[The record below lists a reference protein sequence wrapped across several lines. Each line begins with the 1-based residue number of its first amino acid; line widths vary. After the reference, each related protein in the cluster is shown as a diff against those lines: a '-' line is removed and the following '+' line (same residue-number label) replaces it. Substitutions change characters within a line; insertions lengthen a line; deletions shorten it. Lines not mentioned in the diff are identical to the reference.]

1 MSRGEGWADGRG
13 FEMSSWLQL
22 GGAVVGVGAVGALQM
37 PVRSTLY
44 ALCAGPGSTHMN
56 AMLQADDAGVQCSG
70 WLLLR
75 RALHSPQAEE
85 WLCSAAA
92 LRWGWGWVQRCLAWA
107 SASVRAAAALACSR
121 LARKSGLVARQPSQ
135 PSNLDEHNAGRPLR
149 VSIKISSERLLQSTA
164 LVLL

>member
-1 MSRGEGWADGRG
+1 MVSRCRRGSSSAGR
-13 FEMSSWLQL
+13 WW
-22 GGAVVGVGAVGALQM
+22 VVGVGAVGALQM

-56 AMLQADDAGVQCSG
+56 AMLQADDAGVQCSS

-92 LRWGWGWVQRCLAWA
+92 LRWGWGWGWVQRCLAWA

-135 PSNLDEHNAGRPLR
+135 PSNLDEHHVGRPLR

>member
-1 MSRGEGWADGRG
+1 M
-13 FEMSSWLQL
+13 SWLQL
-22 GGAVVGVGAVGALQM
+22 GGAVVSVGVGAVGALQM

-70 WLLLR
+70 RLLLR

-92 LRWGWGWVQRCLAWA
+92 LGWGWGWVQRCLAWA

-121 LARKSGLVARQPSQ
+121 LARKSGMVARQPSQ
-135 PSNLDEHNAGRPLR
+135 PSNPGEQ
-149 VSIKISSERLLQSTA
+149 IT
-164 LVLL
+164 